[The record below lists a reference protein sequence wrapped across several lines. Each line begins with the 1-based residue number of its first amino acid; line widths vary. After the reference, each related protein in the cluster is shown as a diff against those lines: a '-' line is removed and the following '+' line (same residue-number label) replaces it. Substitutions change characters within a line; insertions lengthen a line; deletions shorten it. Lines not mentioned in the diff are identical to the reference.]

1 MNKVITATIA
11 AASIFSFNAAAKV
24 VPADN
29 SLASQICAAAANGQN
44 GKLKDLMTYENKN
57 IRRALKNIQCNE
69 KPLDQFIQDI
79 NSANVA
85 KSLYPQIDKT
95 GYIAKR

>member
-24 VPADN
+24 VPSDN
-29 SLASQICAAAANGQN
+29 SLASKICAAAANGQN